1 MKVECKMKRGRKG
14 AGKKGKGAKTKDDKL
29 ARISEDCEEME
40 EEESSEECEER
51 PNAKSHMSERNAVG
65 RTQAATQNTFPKRGM
80 FDFRMKDSLILNRG
94 DVSSIEELE
103 EDQQNERNKQPDHAG
118 KEAKQ
123 ITQPTSSEKAITAS
137 ALMASTPITLPPP
150 EIIRREVAQA
160 NVLERFAS
168 PPLVIKKNA
177 DIPRGRSPTF
187 PYADILNSTPVQH
200 LPFEKPMEPVR
211 IARGDVTDEDS
222 TILTSIW

>member
-40 EEESSEECEER
+40 EEESSEEGEER

-65 RTQAATQNTFPKRGM
+65 RTQAATQKTFPKRGM

-94 DVSSIEELE
+94 DVSSIQEELE
-103 EDQQNERNKQPDHAG
+103 DDQQDEQNKQPDHAG
-118 KEAKQ
+118 KEAKEL
-123 ITQPTSSEKAITAS
+123 TQPTSSEKANKAPL
-137 ALMASTPITLPPP
+137 LMTTPINLPPP
-150 EIIRREVAQA
+150 EIIRREVALT

-211 IARGDVTDEDS
+211 IARGDVMDEDS